1 MAQPPQTRTGR
12 ETLLS
17 ASSIWL
23 FGRVV
28 EDLEIR
34 QADHDPFIEPRDS
47 CNNFLANQLGCH
59 DSDPARAPRLARIY
73 AFSYEGTYYELE
85 WPALFLVHGPGAAA
99 EAGAGGAG
107 TSAVPGDPSRTGLS
121 QTDFEFAANLRVWS
135 YDRADLSIRLDVD
148 SGSFEQI
155 LLDVIFGGGGGGSM
169 SGARVS
175 GARVAGAR
183 VAGARVAGARVA
195 GARVAG
201 ARARGGRD
209 DGGD

>member
-1 MAQPPQTRTGR
+1 MAQQPRETKGR

-23 FGRVV
+23 FGREV
-28 EDLEIR
+28 EDLKIK
-34 QADHDPFIEPRDS
+34 QPNHDPFVEPRDS
-47 CNNFLANQLGCH
+47 CNNFLGNQLGCH
-59 DSDPARAPRLARIY
+59 GDEAGKSPRFARIY

-85 WPALFLVHGPGAAA
+85 WPTLFLVHGPGAAA
-99 EAGAGGAG
+99 EVGAGGGGA
-107 TSAVPGDPSRTGLS
+107 TNKPGDPSRTGLA

-135 YDRADLSIRLDVD
+135 YDRADLSIRLDID

-155 LLDVIFGGGGGGSM
+155 LLDVIFGGGGGAV

-209 DGGD
+209 DGD

>member
-1 MAQPPQTRTGR
+1 MAQPPQRPQGR

-28 EDLEIR
+28 EDLAVT
-34 QADHDPFIEPRDS
+34 QPDHNPFIGPRES
-47 CNNFLANQLGCH
+47 CNNFLRNQLECQH
-59 DSDPARAPRLARIY
+59 TDPEKSPRFARIY
-73 AFSYEGTYYELE
+73 GFSYEGAYYELE
-85 WPALFLVHGPGAAA
+85 WPALFLVHGPGQAAEVAAGGGAAA
-99 EAGAGGAG
+99 AA
-107 TSAVPGDPSRTGLS
+107 GDPSRTGLAES
-121 QTDFEFAANLRVWS
+121 DFDFAANLMVWS

-155 LLDVIFGGGGGGSM
+155 LLELIFGGGGGSV

-183 VAGARVAGARVA
+183 VSGARVAGARVA

-209 DGGD
+209 DGD